1 MQRIKFSDHFYLDEL
16 VPKEIYMLFYEKS
29 IMFLDPRTK
38 DIIEGVRNYFG
49 VPIVIN
55 NWWTGGN
62 RHESGFRLPSTSTG
76 ALYSQHKFGRAFD
89 MVFPPKTDYE
99 KIRQT
104 IRERY
109 DSFKKMGITT
119 IEAGTQ
125 GWLHVDCRQTNM
137 DKLYEVSNN

>member
-1 MQRIKFSDHFYLDEL
+1 MIQRIKFSDHFYLDEL
-16 VPKEIYMLFYEKS
+16 VPKEIYMTFYEKS

-49 VPIVIN
+49 VPLIIN

-62 RHESGFRLPSTSTG
+62 RHESGFRLPNTTTG

-89 MVFPPKTDYE
+89 MVFPAKTDYE
-99 KIRQT
+99 KIRET

-119 IEAGTQ
+119 IETNTPT
-125 GWLHVDCRQTNM
+125 WLHCDCRQTGL
-137 DKLYEVSNN
+137 DKLYEVNA